1 MFLNID
7 IVIYYDDFMTRKV
20 IYIKGYD
27 DLTTL
32 YPKIFVVKNICLAKN
47 IISVGNQ
54 KVVMYRS

>member
-32 YPKIFVVKNICLAKN
+32 YPKIFVVKSIRLLKN
-47 IISVGNQ
+47 IICIGNQ
-54 KVVMYRS
+54 KVVM

>member
-1 MFLNID
+1 
-7 IVIYYDDFMTRKV
+7 MTIKV

-32 YPKIFVVKNICLAKN
+32 HPKIFVVKTNSDIKN

-54 KVVMYRS
+54 KVVIWLSQKRGAVAPLALER